1 MTPENHHAA
10 QDASNQPGLGQVL
23 TWTAIA
29 AALALL
35 GYLGAWP
42 WMGALPI
49 AWFFW
54 LLGRRLAGIGP
65 ER

>member
-1 MTPENHHAA
+1 MTPENERAA
-10 QDASNQPGLGQVL
+10 QNATHQPALIQVL

-29 AALALL
+29 TALALL

-42 WMGALPI
+42 WLGAVPI
-49 AWFFW
+49 AWLAW
-54 LLGRRLAGIGP
+54 IIGRRLAGIGP